1 MLSPQASLALRFGGV
16 SLCGP
21 KPRNQDAFAARQPQ
35 SPNLRRHKG
44 VALALADGVSS
55 SRSSQEASQMAV
67 LEFLDEYFSTAQT
80 LSVSAAVAQVLRAL
94 NNWFCGH
101 NQQLSDADDNSLVTT
116 FTAIVVKGQQAH
128 VFHAGDSRAW
138 LFRDGQLQQLTQDHL
153 RRHNGQ
159 WVLTR
164 GLGIDRHLELAHQRV
179 ALQAGDLLMLSS
191 DGLHGC
197 LADATI
203 GAVLGAQPDLEAAA
217 RALAEAAYAA
227 GSQDN
232 ASCLL
237 ARVEQLPTETLADAQ
252 QRLSARKIPP
262 VLRPGLKL
270 DGYAVL
276 EVLHSSTRSHLYRV
290 RDPHTGQDLVL
301 KAPSPRFADDLVY
314 LAGFAREQWLGQQLL
329 HPQILQTHPTPE
341 HSQFL
346 YGLCEYL
353 PGQSL
358 RQWIIDHPQPALSTV
373 RKLLAQMID
382 GLRLLQRNG
391 VVHRDIKSE
400 NLMIGADGKL
410 TIVDFGT
417 ARVAGLDDLGSALD
431 EDLPQGSVNYIAPE
445 YLLEGLADS
454 RSDLFSL
461 ACVVY
466 EMLGGALP
474 YDMDDSRYRQPSDY
488 AAWRYRPLR
497 RLRPD
502 LPPWLDLTL
511 RKATAP
517 HPEYRHQAYSEFL
530 QDMNRP
536 SAEAERLA
544 RKQPLI
550 ERNPLRFWQ
559 GLSAL
564 LAALVLYLLLR

>member
-301 KAPSPRFADDLVY
+301 KARPRAL
-314 LAGFAREQWLGQQLL
+314 
-329 HPQILQTHPTPE
+329 PTTW
-341 HSQFL
+341 ST
-346 YGLCEYL
+346 
-353 PGQSL
+353 
-358 RQWIIDHPQPALSTV
+358 WPAL
-373 RKLLAQMID
+373 R
-382 GLRLLQRNG
+382 GNNG
-391 VVHRDIKSE
+391 
-400 NLMIGADGKL
+400 
-410 TIVDFGT
+410 
-417 ARVAGLDDLGSALD
+417 
-431 EDLPQGSVNYIAPE
+431 
-445 YLLEGLADS
+445 
-454 RSDLFSL
+454 
-461 ACVVY
+461 
-466 EMLGGALP
+466 
-474 YDMDDSRYRQPSDY
+474 
-488 AAWRYRPLR
+488 
-497 RLRPD
+497 
-502 LPPWLDLTL
+502 
-511 RKATAP
+511 
-517 HPEYRHQAYSEFL
+517 
-530 QDMNRP
+530 
-536 SAEAERLA
+536 
-544 RKQPLI
+544 
-550 ERNPLRFWQ
+550 
-559 GLSAL
+559 
-564 LAALVLYLLLR
+564 